1 MTFFTPGAAEKSD
14 CGTASTSAMK
24 RRCKRRYRV
33 RPAVLQD
40 PFVDSFWY
48 ALAVGG
54 VLAVG
59 NVFYA
64 LVA

>member
-1 MTFFTPGAAEKSD
+1 M
-14 CGTASTSAMK
+14 
-24 RRCKRRYRV
+24 
-33 RPAVLQD
+33 QD
-40 PFVDSFWY
+40 RAVDSFWY

-64 LVA
+64 LVV

>member
-1 MTFFTPGAAEKSD
+1 VTFVTPGAAMPGD
-14 CGTASTSAMK
+14 CRTASTSAMK
-24 RRCKRRYRV
+24 RCCKCRYRLHSET
-33 RPAVLQD
+33 LQD
-40 PFVDSFWY
+40 PVVDSFWY